1 VSTTL
6 GTTTCFGR

>member
-6 GTTTCFGR
+6 GTTTSFDR